1 MLTALSIFGGSVVVL
16 ALLIVVYSIED
27 SKGERVFLRSFR
39 EMLDRGLIGLVF
51 LARSGVTFFTH
62 SFMRLLLHYGLHTIL
77 SRILNALRDMEKK
90 VEELVRKNKRVAK
103 AIQAAKSSRSH
114 LHQVREHKE
123 EVALSEEDKERLR
136 SKNI

>member
-16 ALLIVVYSIED
+16 ALLIIVYSLED

-39 EMLDRGLIGLVF
+39 EALDSGLLWMMRKM
-51 LARSGVTFFTH
+51 RSLVTFFTH